1 LRISNEDPVI
11 VSTVAESLDSLGL
24 PRVVEPANAN
34 GVTSVRVVGGL
45 PSHIRFFQS
54 VDPAITRKRTIQV
67 TAMKC
72 GAAPTVVSIR
82 DLGIEVP
89 MYDITTS
96 TGDFVSNGVVSHNC
110 FARPT
115 HDYLGLG
122 IGEDFEKKIVVKINA
137 VERLRAELAS
147 PKWKGEPI
155 AMGTNTDPYQA
166 AEGKYH
172 LTQGIIG
179 VLAEAR
185 NPFSI
190 LTKSTLI
197 LRDLDRL
204 VAAARR
210 TDVRLDFSIGT
221 LDKDVWRAT
230 EPGTPPPERRVDAVR
245 RFNEAG
251 IPCGVLVAPI
261 LPGLSDRE
269 EQIKAVIDACLA
281 AGAVSITAVPL
292 HLRPG
297 VRDHYLG
304 WLARTYPALVPR
316 HERLFAAG
324 AYQPKADRARI
335 VRIVN
340 ELVPASARGSDMA
353 VRSRDRAPIPA
364 NETPAPSSGS
374 VPVQL
379 RLG

>member
-1 LRISNEDPVI
+1 VPTTRPDRLRWPTADEDEASALFPDERRATRHI
-11 VSTVAESLDSLGL
+11 GTGEYRGL
-24 PRVVEPANAN
+24 EFLHVNARSIINQVPA
-34 GVTSVRVVGGL
+34 
-45 PSHIRFFQS
+45 
-54 VDPAITRKRTIQV
+54 
-67 TAMKC
+67 
-72 GAAPTVVSIR
+72 GAAA
-82 DLGIEVP
+82 LGFGYTINP
-89 MYDITTS
+89 YR
-96 TGDFVSNGVVSHNC
+96 GCSHAC
-110 FARPT
+110 AYCYARPT
-115 HDYLGLG
+115 HEYLGLG
-122 IGEDFEKKIVVKINA
+122 IGEDFERKVVVKINA

-197 LRDLDRL
+197 LRDLDKL
-204 VAAARR
+204 VAASRR
-210 TDVRLDFSIGT
+210 TEVRLDFSIGT
-221 LDKDVWRAT
+221 LDKEVWRAT
-230 EPGTPPPERRVDAVR
+230 EPGTPPPERRVEAVR
-245 RFNEAG
+245 RLNDAG

-261 LPGLSDRE
+261 LPGLSDRDD
-269 EQIKAVIDACLA
+269 QIKTVVDACLG

-292 HLRPG
+292 HLRAG
-297 VRDHYLG
+297 VREHYLG
-304 WLARTYPALVPR
+304 WLARTHPSLLPR
-316 HERLFAAG
+316 YERLFAAG

-335 VRIVN
+335 TRLVN

-353 VRSRDRAPIPA
+353 IRSRDRVPEPEPDVPA
-364 NETPAPSSGS
+364 STPVS

-379 RLG
+379 RLA